1 MWIKMSFIVQVPAT
15 VCVCVC
21 VCVCVDLQVVLSV
34 SGVIWNIVVDMAYR
48 ENVMPE

>member
-15 VCVCVC
+15 AY

-34 SGVIWNIVVDMAYR
+34 GGVIWNILVDMAYR
-48 ENVMPE
+48 ENVMSE